1 MTCTGRLGRCKL
13 SSVTPTPAEEVTWCL
28 EGFVDPHKRAWRTV
42 IRALPLV
49 VGRNPGVDLQLLS
62 DKVSKR
68 HAEIFWA
75 ENQLWLRDLSSTNGT
90 YVNGE
95 RLADARPLA
104 MGDTLRF
111 ADLEMRLAEYDD
123 REETGTRTLGVTD
136 LNPILSPQTSQ
147 ILQML
152 EDGAVRAVYQPVV
165 RLDDLAVMGYEML
178 SRGDLDGFET
188 APKELFSLAEKVGR
202 EAELSQL
209 CREQGIRAATDLAS
223 AFRLF
228 INTHP
233 AELQSPAEL
242 VDSLTRVRR
251 RWPELRLVVEI
262 HEAALTDVRTMRE
275 IQERLHEMEIELAF
289 DDFGTGQSRLNVIG
303 EVPPDFLKFD
313 IAFVKG
319 LDGAPPGRRKLVHEL
334 VRMTRAMGVLPIAE
348 GIESEG
354 ELAACRDA
362 GFAWAQG
369 YALGQLNEP
378 SELPTG

>member
-1 MTCTGRLGRCKL
+1 VTQP
-13 SSVTPTPAEEVTWCL
+13 TPTEEITWCL
-28 EGFVDPHKRAWRTV
+28 EGFVDPDKRAWRTV
-42 IRALPLV
+42 IRSLPLA

-75 ENQLWLRDLSSTNGT
+75 DGQLWLRDLASTNGT
-90 YVNGE
+90 FLNGD
-95 RLADARPLA
+95 RVSDARPLE

-111 ADLEMRLAEYDD
+111 ADLEMRLAQYDD
-123 REETGTRTLGVTD
+123 RDQTRTRTLSETE
-136 LNPILSPQTSQ
+136 LNPILDPRDSQ

-152 EDGAVRAVYQPVV
+152 DSRAVRAVYQPVV
-165 RLDDLAVMGYEML
+165 RLEDLAVMGYEML

-188 APKELFSLAEKVGR
+188 APKELFSLAERAGC

-209 CREQGIRAATDLAS
+209 CREQGIRAATDLAN

-233 AELQSPAEL
+233 AELQNPKEL
-242 VDSLTRVRR
+242 IESLIQVRE

-262 HEAALTDVRTMRE
+262 HEAALTDVSTMRE
-275 IQERLHEMEIELAF
+275 IRESLRSMEVELAF
-289 DDFGTGQSRLNVIG
+289 DDFGTGQSRLSVIG

-313 IAFVKG
+313 IAFVSG
-319 LDGAPPGRRKLVHEL
+319 LDTAPEGRRKLVHEL

-354 ELAACRDA
+354 ELEACREA
-362 GFAWAQG
+362 GFSWAQG
-369 YALGQLNEP
+369 YALGQLSEP
-378 SELPTG
+378 SELPTGG